1 MMDLDRF
8 YENLILEKIEE
19 ISDGDVGRVKEGV
32 LEVSAALIKQQTSY
46 EGSQCGQTMVGLQ
59 ERIKVTKAQGNVR
72 LDPTEINKLIAMEK
86 DIILRQQQIYG
97 KLLKINNSSKD
108 LSNSEE

>member
-32 LEVSAALIKQQTSY
+32 LEVSAALIKQ
-46 EGSQCGQTMVGLQ
+46 
-59 ERIKVTKAQGNVR
+59 
-72 LDPTEINKLIAMEK
+72 
-86 DIILRQQQIYG
+86 
-97 KLLKINNSSKD
+97 
-108 LSNSEE
+108 